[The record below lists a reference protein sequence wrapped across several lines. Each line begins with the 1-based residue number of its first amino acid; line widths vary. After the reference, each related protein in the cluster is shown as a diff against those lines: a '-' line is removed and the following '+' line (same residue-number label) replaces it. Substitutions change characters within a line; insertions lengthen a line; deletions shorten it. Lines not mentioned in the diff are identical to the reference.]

1 MTVKKESGQI
11 GPSNSVKGPDIP
23 SDHGQPYDN
32 EREPNDDKENQAPSR
47 SEFEG
52 GCQDSAYRV
61 NVAASKPKTNAPIA
75 RLHIKCS
82 TV

>member
-1 MTVKKESGQI
+1 MTVKKEGGQI
-11 GPSNSVKGPDIP
+11 GPLTASKAQTYRATMANPTITNGSPTTIKKT
-23 SDHGQPYDN
+23 S
-32 EREPNDDKENQAPSR
+32 APSR

-75 RLHIKCS
+75 RLHIS
-82 TV
+82 A